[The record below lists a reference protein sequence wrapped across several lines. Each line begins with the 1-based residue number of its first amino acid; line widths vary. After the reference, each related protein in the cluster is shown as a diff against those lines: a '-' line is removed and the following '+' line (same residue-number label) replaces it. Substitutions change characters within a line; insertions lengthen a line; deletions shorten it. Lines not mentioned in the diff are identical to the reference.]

1 MIFQTSIR
9 TCSILIFRG
18 VRSCYFWGAKH
29 VWIRGIDVMR
39 RPCQGDSYTWQHPT
53 LQHNVGRTSPVEEKH
68 PFSENILYCL
78 YTYLNYYVI
87 HTCYAKNNSCSE
99 VVSFMDLWRG
109 LDPKG
114 CPMPCFQGLMPC
126 LTCKKNTWFAIGKF
140 QSRMYFCQIHAV
152 EVVHSFK
159 CLKVCRY
166 CRWFFFP
173 TLCFSFLSTDG
184 CILEITY
191 TWMYFN
197 CLFLLLVAVA
207 NRRWLQV
214 VATIV
219 ALQWNLWW
227 DVRWKHQ

>member
-87 HTCYAKNNSCSE
+87 HIHVMQKIIVVQKLCRSWTFGVVWTRKDARCPVSKDWCRVSLVKKTLDLRSENSNQECIF
-99 VVSFMDLWRG
+99 VRFM
-109 LDPKG
+109 
-114 CPMPCFQGLMPC
+114 
-126 LTCKKNTWFAIGKF
+126 
-140 QSRMYFCQIHAV
+140 QS
-152 EVVHSFK
+152 K
-159 CLKVCRY
+159 
-166 CRWFFFP
+166 
-173 TLCFSFLSTDG
+173 
-184 CILEITY
+184 
-191 TWMYFN
+191 
-197 CLFLLLVAVA
+197 
-207 NRRWLQV
+207 
-214 VATIV
+214 
-219 ALQWNLWW
+219 
-227 DVRWKHQ
+227 

>member
-1 MIFQTSIR
+1 MLSIHVMQKIIVVQKLCR
-9 TCSILIFRG
+9 SWTFG
-18 VRSCYFWGAKH
+18 V
-29 VWIRGIDVMR
+29 VWTRKDAR
-39 RPCQGDSYTWQHPT
+39 C
-53 LQHNVGRTSPVEEKH
+53 PVSKDW
-68 PFSENILYCL
+68 CR
-78 YTYLNYYVI
+78 
-87 HTCYAKNNSCSE
+87 
-99 VVSFMDLWRG
+99 VSLV
-109 LDPKG
+109 
-114 CPMPCFQGLMPC
+114 
-126 LTCKKNTWFAIGKF
+126 KKNTWFAIGKF